1 MNLFDITPVRME
13 DAQGAWLPSFLRAL
27 LLRTQFSHSRARALG
42 WRGLRPSL
50 AFGESWTCRI
60 AGRPGIFGLLF
71 EGEEMTSE
79 GLRGRFSL
87 HLFPDPGDPR
97 AELLPLD
104 AAVTAQRPDYWDLV
118 REFQGRDE
126 TRASFRLGT
135 LEMTAAADGRSLAL
149 VLAAPTR
156 RKLISLD
163 GLEWPPGS
171 GNHIVPPGGLESN
184 LAAFGPA
191 LRFFRVLAATVTHV
205 LGRAPRTRSL
215 ESLPGWIQWRRG
227 AEVFRGKDEA
237 VRLLRLRLE
246 YGEAPAGAAD
256 GPPRRQPWDFSHDPA
271 WFEARDPGGRENLP
285 ELLVLTGFLGSG
297 KTSLLRRFVEHCL
310 QRDRFVAV
318 IQNELGAVGL
328 DGKLLERDSQVLEM
342 DEGCVCCSLSGQ
354 LKKGLARILERYR
367 PDVVV
372 LEMSGLA
379 NPKNLLA
386 ELRELRDLVRRGP
399 LVAVA
404 EASGLEELLHG
415 SEVARD
421 QLAAADVLVL
431 NKRDLLDPDRAEQS
445 RAAAQAVNP
454 RALVLEA
461 EHGDIPFGLLHDPTL
476 AREGLAW
483 DDLLP
488 HFHEH
493 GTHAGEGF
501 AARTLLLEAPVPAE
515 ALGPA
520 LERAAARAFRVK
532 GIVDVLGE
540 ECPVLVQAVAGRLET
555 SPLRG
560 HARPERF
567 LVCIGRELPED
578 FAEALARDLE
588 VGRA

>member
-1 MNLFDITPVRME
+1 MNLFEITPLHME
-13 DAQGAWLPSFLRAL
+13 DARDSWLPGFLRAL

-50 AFGESWTCRI
+50 AFGESWTCRLQ
-60 AGRPGIFGLLF
+60 GRSGIFGLFF
-71 EGEEMTSE
+71 EGEEMTTE
-79 GLRGRFSL
+79 GLCGRFSL
-87 HLFPDPGDPR
+87 HLFPDPDDLR

-104 AAVTAQRPDYWDLV
+104 AAMTTQRPDYWDLV
-118 REFQGRDE
+118 REFPGRDE

-156 RKLISLD
+156 RKLISTD

-171 GNHIVPPGGLESN
+171 GNHIVPPGGLESD

-205 LGRAPRTRSL
+205 LGLAPRGRTLKSQ
-215 ESLPGWIQWRRG
+215 PGWVQWRRG
-227 AEVFRGKDEA
+227 AKVFRRKDEA

-246 YGEAPAGAAD
+246 YGEAPAGVAG

-271 WFEARDPGGRENLP
+271 WFEARDPGGREGLP

-297 KTSLLRRFVEHCL
+297 KTTLLRRFVEHCL

-318 IQNELGAVGL
+318 IQNEIGAVGL
-328 DGKLLERDSQVLEM
+328 DGKLLEQDSRVLEM

-354 LKKGLARILERYR
+354 LKKGLARILERHR

-386 ELRELRDLVRRGP
+386 ELRDVRDLVRRGP
-399 LVAVA
+399 MLAVA
-404 EASGLEELLHG
+404 GGPGLEELLRN
-415 SEVARD
+415 SAVARD

-431 NKRDLLDPDRAEQS
+431 NKRDLLDPNRAKQA
-445 RAAAQAVNP
+445 RTAAQAVNP
-454 RALVLEA
+454 RALILEA
-461 EHGDIPFGLLHDPTL
+461 EHGDIPFGLLHDPAL
-476 AREGLAW
+476 ARDGLAW

-501 AARTLLLEAPVPAE
+501 VARTLLLDAPVPAE

-532 GIVDVLGE
+532 GIVDVFGE
-540 ECPVLVQAVAGRLET
+540 DCPTLVQAVAGRLET

-560 HARPERF
+560 HGRPERF
-567 LVCIGRELPED
+567 LVCIGRDLPED
-578 FAEALARDLE
+578 FAGELARDLGA
-588 VGRA
+588 GRT

>member
-13 DAQGAWLPSFLRAL
+13 DAQGAWLPGFLRAL

-50 AFGESWTCRI
+50 AFGESWTCRLQ
-60 AGRPGIFGLLF
+60 GRPDIFGLLF
-71 EGEEMTSE
+71 EGEEATPE
-79 GLRGRFSL
+79 GVRGRFSL
-87 HLFPDPGDPR
+87 HLFPDPEEPR

-104 AAVTAQRPDYWDLV
+104 AAVTTQRQDYWDLV
-118 REFQGRDE
+118 REFPSRDE
-126 TRASFRLGT
+126 TRSAFRLGV
-135 LEMTAAADGRSLAL
+135 LDLAAEADGRSLSLSLSAL
-149 VLAAPTR
+149 SR
-156 RKLISLD
+156 RRLFSAK

-171 GNHIVPPGGLESN
+171 GNLLVNPGGLESD
-184 LAAFGPA
+184 LPAFGPA
-191 LRFFRVLAATVTHV
+191 LAFFRVLASTVTHV
-205 LGRAPRTRSL
+205 LGLPPRARSL
-215 ESLPGWIQWRRG
+215 EKLPGWVHWRG
-227 AEVFRGKDEA
+227 SGEVQRRNDAA
-237 VRLLRLRLE
+237 VHLLRLRLD
-246 YGEAPAGAAD
+246 YAPAAD
-256 GPPRRQPWDFSHDPA
+256 ALPSGRQPWDRCHDPA

-318 IQNELGAVGL
+318 IQNEIGAVGL
-328 DGKLLERDSQVLEM
+328 DGKLLEQDSQVLEM

-404 EASGLEELLHG
+404 EAPGLEELLHG

-421 QLAAADVLVL
+421 QLAAADVIVL
-431 NKRDLLDPDRAEQS
+431 NKRDLLEPDGAERA
-445 RAAAQAVNP
+445 RAAAASANS

-461 EHGDIPFGLLHDPTL
+461 AHGDIPFGLLHDPAL
-476 AREGLAW
+476 SREGLAW

-493 GTHAGEGF
+493 GTHAAEGF
-501 AARTLLLEAPVPAE
+501 AARTLMLDAPVPAE

-567 LVCIGRELPED
+567 LVCIGRDLPED
-578 FAEALARDLE
+578 FAVELARDLN
-588 VGRA
+588 VGRG